1 MKNRGTYNLS
11 GSLVI
16 GCLCLMVAGIAL
28 PASAVAQTEPC
39 SVEVIGICNGS
50 TNCSGSLSGG
60 TEIKN
65 TDTTAITCQVVVT
78 TGSFA
83 VGEEIVLSPG
93 ESYGYG
99 WADVPIGEIPFWDFH
114 PISESGLSK
123 ADCYVTDNPEVTCAA
138 YDEWE
143 CSATCDL
150 TPVSVDIKLKG
161 STSSISLKDKGLLP
175 VVIMGADD
183 FDATTVDPAT
193 IRLGREDVMYMGN
206 MVAPLRWNYKS
217 NDLWLKFDKSAVVS
231 DLMLGDVAG
240 WKVQLIITGRLKNEF
255 GKTPFMGAVGVW
267 VVQ

>member
-1 MKNRGTYNLS
+1 M
-11 GSLVI
+11 
-16 GCLCLMVAGIAL
+16 
-28 PASAVAQTEPC
+28 
-39 SVEVIGICNGS
+39 
-50 TNCSGSLSGG
+50 
-60 TEIKN
+60 EIKN
-65 TDTTAITCQVVVT
+65 TGTSDITCEVVVT

-114 PISESGLSK
+114 PITKSGVTT
-123 ADCYVTDNPEVTCAA
+123 ADCYVTDNSVATCAA

-150 TPVSVDIKLKG
+150 TPVAVDIKLKG
-161 STSSISLKDKGLLP
+161 STSSISLKDKGLSP
-175 VVIMGADD
+175 IVIMGADN
-183 FDATTVDPAT
+183 FDVTAVDPAT
-193 IRLGREDVMYMGN
+193 IRLGREGVRD
-206 MVAPLRWNYKS
+206 MVVPLRWSNKN